1 MQSATIGQKVIDQKV
16 IDQKALTNL
25 LASGAVTAVR
35 IVGVSGR
42 WNVAIKVGDGSELFL
57 VSQRSKQGEA
67 RVFRNL
73 DTVVAFLFDMG
84 ISTMNISVMDSRI
97 SKSTRP
103 DRSAAMKRVHEA
115 AAYDRWF
122 REQVAAAQ
130 NSARPALT
138 LEQSNA
144 SLAARKAAKIN
155 SMK

>member
-1 MQSATIGQKVIDQKV
+1 MQSTTIAQKV
-16 IDQKALTNL
+16 IDQKALASL
-25 LASGAVTAVR
+25 LASGVEVAAR
-35 IVGVSGR
+35 IAGVSGR

-73 DTVVAFLFDMG
+73 DTVVAFLFDIG
-84 ISTMNISVMDSRI
+84 ISTMSISVMDSSI
-97 SKSTRP
+97 NKPTRP
-103 DRSAAMKRVHEA
+103 DRSAAMKKVHEA

-122 REQVAAAQ
+122 REQVATAQ